1 MSSGGKF
8 ALKCDEELIKKK
20 QQQQQQVTPTST
32 KKKKMKPINNENQTA
47 NSDCEII
54 EE

>member
-20 QQQQQQVTPTST
+20 QQQQVTPTSA
-32 KKKKMKPINNENQTA
+32 KKKKMKPINNENQT

>member
-20 QQQQQQVTPTST
+20 QQQQVTPTST

>member
-20 QQQQQQVTPTST
+20 QQQQVTPTSA
-32 KKKKMKPINNENQTA
+32 KKKKMKPINNENQMA